1 VKKFYT
7 EKDIEDLFKS
17 GAKSLR
23 VDDDIAL
30 TDLAYEKAKQLGL
43 QLLFD
48 GADLPHMTSVPIRP
62 YLSGASLNATTPV
75 STPSATQRLRA
86 KPKVDA
92 VAPAVTPSAP
102 TPALSQTERGSDVA
116 QRIRSA
122 VLARLGNQVDAKL
135 LDVIIQRVLK
145 STGVK

>member
-1 VKKFYT
+1 MKKFYT

-17 GAKSLR
+17 GIKSLH

-30 TDLAYEKAKQLGL
+30 TDLAYEKAKRLGF

-48 GADLPHMTSVPIRP
+48 GGELPPIAPIRP
-62 YLSGASLNATTPV
+62 YLSNTSPRAEPKADSV
-75 STPSATQRLRA
+75 VPS
-86 KPKVDA
+86 
-92 VAPAVTPSAP
+92 VTK
-102 TPALSQTERGSDVA
+102 PALSQNERGSAVT

>member
-1 VKKFYT
+1 MKKFYT
-7 EKDIEDLFKS
+7 EKDIEDLFTS
-17 GAKSLR
+17 GARSLR
-23 VDDDIAL
+23 VDDNIAL

-48 GADLPHMTSVPIRP
+48 GAQLPHITSVPIRP
-62 YLSGASLNATTPV
+62 YLSDALIKAVAP
-75 STPSATQRLRA
+75 LRPT
-86 KPKVDA
+86 PKVDA
-92 VAPAVTPSAP
+92 VTSAVTRSAL
-102 TPALSQTERGSDVA
+102 TPALSQTERGSAVA

-122 VLARLGNQVDAKL
+122 VFARLGNQIDSNL

>member
-1 VKKFYT
+1 MKKFYT
-7 EKDIEDLFKS
+7 EKDIDELFKS
-17 GAKSLR
+17 GVRSLR
-23 VDDDIAL
+23 VDDSMAL

-43 QLLFD
+43 QLLSD
-48 GADLPHMTSVPIRP
+48 GAQLPTIANVPIRP
-62 YLSGASLNATTPV
+62 YLSDASLNAATSIRTTPKIDSV
-75 STPSATQRLRA
+75 S
-86 KPKVDA
+86 
-92 VAPAVTPSAP
+92 PAVTQPVLAP
-102 TPALSQTERGSDVA
+102 AARSQNEKESNVA

>member
-7 EKDIEDLFKS
+7 EKDIDELFKS
-17 GAKSLR
+17 GARSLR
-23 VDDDIAL
+23 VDDTIAL

-43 QLLFD
+43 QLLSD
-48 GADLPHMTSVPIRP
+48 GAQLPSTANVPIRP
-62 YLSGASLNATTPV
+62 YLSDASLNAATPF

-86 KPKVDA
+86 TPKVDSIT
-92 VAPAVTPSAP
+92 PAVTPS
-102 TPALSQTERGSDVA
+102 TLSQTEKGSDVA

>member
-7 EKDIEDLFKS
+7 EKDIDDLFKS
-17 GAKSLR
+17 GARSLR
-23 VDDDIAL
+23 VDDTIAL

-43 QLLFD
+43 QLLSD
-48 GADLPHMTSVPIRP
+48 GAQLPTTANVPIRP
-62 YLSGASLNATTPV
+62 YLSDASLNFAAPLR
-75 STPSATQRLRA
+75 ATQ
-86 KPKVDA
+86 KVDS
-92 VAPAVTPSAP
+92 VSPAVTQ
-102 TPALSQTERGSDVA
+102 PALAPAARSQNEKGSDVS

-135 LDVIIQRVLK
+135 LDVIIQRVVK

>member
-1 VKKFYT
+1 MKKFYT
-7 EKDIEDLFKS
+7 EKDIDELFKS
-17 GAKSLR
+17 GARSLR
-23 VDDDIAL
+23 VDDSMAL

-43 QLLFD
+43 QLLSA
-48 GADLPHMTSVPIRP
+48 GAQLPSTANLPVRP
-62 YLSGASLNATTPV
+62 YLSDASLNGATP
-75 STPSATQRLRA
+75 LRA
-86 KPKVDA
+86 TPKVDS
-92 VAPAVTPSAP
+92 VSPAVTP
-102 TPALSQTERGSDVA
+102 PALSQTETESNVA

>member
-1 VKKFYT
+1 MKKFYT
-7 EKDIEDLFKS
+7 EKDIDELFKS
-17 GAKSLR
+17 GARSLR
-23 VDDDIAL
+23 LEDAIAL

-43 QLLFD
+43 QLLSD
-48 GADLPHMTSVPIRP
+48 GAQPASAANVPIRP
-62 YLSGASLNATTPV
+62 YLSDTSPNSASAASL
-75 STPSATQRLRA
+75 RA
-86 KPKVDA
+86 MPKVDS
-92 VAPAVTPSAP
+92 VSVTSAF

-116 QRIRSA
+116 QRIRSS

>member
-1 VKKFYT
+1 MKKFYT
-7 EKDIEDLFKS
+7 EKDIDELFKS
-17 GAKSLR
+17 GARSLR
-23 VDDDIAL
+23 MDDSIAL

-48 GADLPHMTSVPIRP
+48 DAQLPHIVNVPIRP
-62 YLSGASLNATTPV
+62 YLSGASFNAATPV
-75 STPSATQRLRA
+75 STSSTQRLRA
-86 KPKVDA
+86 TLKVDS
-92 VAPAVTPSAP
+92 VTPASTLPAL
-102 TPALSQTERGSDVA
+102 TPALSQTERGSDLA
-116 QRIRSA
+116 QRIRSS